1 MNAFEEFAEDYEPGR
16 IEVIA
21 QAGRRLRFHDRS
33 APNSLVGLT
42 RVPFEDGTTMDFE
55 FYKPAVYEYNG
66 IPYNVLLSVV
76 LRTYHGGDEDALS
89 DLKVYL
95 VLDHPNENE
104 VHDACFTITNYG
116 ADNQETSELTLMQLD
131 EFVDNHEEAYDL
143 YNFLYDYGM
152 DGVAI
157 KDDGGRILDMRY
169 AIPQNEEQVQNV
181 DAHIN

>member
-1 MNAFEEFAEDYEPGR
+1 MNAFEEFPEDYEPSHNE
-16 IEVIA
+16 IIA

-33 APNSLVGLT
+33 VPNSLIGLT

-55 FYKPAVYEYNG
+55 FYKPTVYEHNG

-95 VLDHPNENE
+95 VLDHPNEDE
-104 VHDACFTITNYG
+104 IHDAYFTITNYG
-116 ADNQETSELTLMQLD
+116 AENQVVSELRFLQLD
-131 EFVDNHEEAYDL
+131 DMVDNHEDAYDL
-143 YNFLYDYGM
+143 YNFLYDYGT

-169 AIPQNEEQVQNV
+169 AIPQNENQVQNIV
-181 DAHIN
+181 LNN